1 MDAKGEGRLL
11 MTLTEFYNAVAGK
24 ADTEGLMINA
34 VETKRVLAVFFDL
47 LEDLSPNEALDL
59 LSKGLKQAA
68 KRKR

>member
-1 MDAKGEGRLL
+1 

-24 ADTEGLMINA
+24 ADTKGLMINVA
-34 VETKRVLAVFFDL
+34 ETKRVLAVFFDL
-47 LEDLSPNEALDL
+47 LEDLSPNDALDL

>member
-1 MDAKGEGRLL
+1 

-24 ADTEGLMINA
+24 ADTKGLMINA
-34 VETKRVLAVFFDL
+34 AETKRVLAVFFDL
-47 LEDLSPNEALDL
+47 LEDLSPNDALDL